1 MIYIE
6 EKPCRKLSGFSSLF
20 ISFKF
25 NKDIIPVLKQTDKYI
40 YNEANKDWEIPV
52 TSLAYLLD
60 NLTYIDDIT
69 LKLYSEENET
79 ETLIPKGKYKTKPF
93 QHQLDAIS
101 YGLKHKHW
109 LLLDQPGLGKSLS
122 MIYLAQELKEQKGL
136 EHCLI
141 ICGINTLKANWEKE
155 IKQHSDLS
163 CKIIGKKV
171 TRNGTVYYKSIKE
184 RIVEILNP
192 INEFFIIINI
202 ESLRNDEI
210 VQAFRN
216 TKNKIDMVVVDEVH
230 KTSNQSSSQGSN
242 LLKLN
247 KYNYKIGLSG
257 TLISNN
263 PLNAYLPLKWIGAEK
278 ANLTTFKGQ
287 YCEFGGYG
295 GHQIIGYKNLDILKD
310 IIDRYS
316 LRRTKELLDIPPKTI
331 IKEIVELEKDH
342 AEFYENIKNGV
353 RDESLKIDLNPNN
366 VLALATRLRQATVCP
381 SILTE
386 NKIIS
391 SKLKRAVELVDEIV
405 SQGDKVVIMSI
416 FKEPVR
422 QLANMLKEYNPLIGT
437 GDIDNEIVSKNID
450 LFQTDAN
457 YKVFIGTYAKMST
470 GVTLNAATY
479 MICLDECFSYSDNL
493 QAQDRIHRVTNKVPV
508 FIYNLICQ
516 NTIDE
521 RVNDIAQ
528 SKQDLS
534 DFIIDNNTNE
544 KLIDRLRNYIQFL

>member
-40 YNEANKDWEIPV
+40 YNEENRDWEIPI

-101 YGLKHKHW
+101 YGLKHKNW

-163 CKIIGKKV
+163 CRIIGKKV

-184 RIVEILNP
+184 RIAEILNP

-210 VQAFRN
+210 VRAFRN

-278 ANLTTFKGQ
+278 ANLTDFKGQ

-353 RDESLKIDLNPNN
+353 RDESLKINLNPNN

-386 NKIIS
+386 NKIVS
-391 SKLKRAVELVDEIV
+391 SKLKRAVELVEDIV

-437 GDIDNEIVSKNID
+437 GDIDNETVSKNID

-479 MICLDECFSYSDNL
+479 MICLDQCFSYSDNL

-521 RVNDIAQ
+521 RVDDIAQ

-534 DFIIDNNTNE
+534 DFIIDDNTNE